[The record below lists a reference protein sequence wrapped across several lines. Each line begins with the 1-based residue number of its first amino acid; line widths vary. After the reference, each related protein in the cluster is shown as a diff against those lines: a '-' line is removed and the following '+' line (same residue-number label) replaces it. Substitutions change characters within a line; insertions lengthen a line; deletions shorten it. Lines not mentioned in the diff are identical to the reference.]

1 MNSVVEN
8 YSVSLLFQLTIKGNP
23 SRGSIPSCLTKLF
36 SFRFLLSCWSSFLC
50 ITDLKQLTED
60 VFSVYGYIRYE
71 HKLEII
77 YLIIYRAGTIN
88 GSILAYCVLHQKD

>member
-1 MNSVVEN
+1 
-8 YSVSLLFQLTIKGNP
+8 
-23 SRGSIPSCLTKLF
+23 
-36 SFRFLLSCWSSFLC
+36 LC

-88 GSILAYCVLHQKD
+88 GSILAYCVLHQEDYNMSKNKIDSLFIAIKLKSECRFNEVALRT